1 MLSIV
6 VSGAIGSLSSTTA
19 IPGAALAGQLPVSLI
34 SPGATDPALSDK
46 FKYPTFLRTVP
57 SYAVFAQ
64 VGWLLDITSY
74 INTICLPPLKKPPK
88 NFSSDAR
95 MVSRQVLLN
104 VVKGIWECLWTSFMC
119 QDDDLLTNIHL
130 I

>member
-1 MLSIV
+1 M
-6 VSGAIGSLSSTTA
+6 SGAIGSLSSTTA

-74 INTICLPPLKKPPK
+74 INTVCLPPVEKKTSKKFQLRCTNGQSPSAVECSQGDMGMSMDI
-88 NFSSDAR
+88 FH
-95 MVSRQVLLN
+95 VSR
-104 VVKGIWECLWTSFMC
+104 
-119 QDDDLLTNIHL
+119 
-130 I
+130 